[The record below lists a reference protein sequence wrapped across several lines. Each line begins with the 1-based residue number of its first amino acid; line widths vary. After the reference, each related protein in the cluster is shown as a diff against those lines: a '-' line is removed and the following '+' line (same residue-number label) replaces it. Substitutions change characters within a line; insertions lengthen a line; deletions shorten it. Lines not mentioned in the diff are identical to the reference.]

1 MTKCEGCSDLDSKAK
16 GNFLPRD
23 AHMAMGAIMKG
34 DLFGTVGIENPTMSL
49 CGTPVAEN
57 FA

>member
-1 MTKCEGCSDLDSKAK
+1 MTKCEGWSDLDSKAM
-16 GNFLPRD
+16 GNFLPWDTRMPMV
-23 AHMAMGAIMKG
+23 ALMKG
-34 DLFGTVGIENPTMSL
+34 DLFWTVGIENPTMSL